1 MAQPTRLTS
10 TRRTPQRCARRS
22 TSTSGPPGRGV
33 PRAAAGRPRRRRRG
47 AGRSGTTTSLKCES
61 GLGATVSRCQA
72 AANPSGGRRAVQGCR
87 RALTAT
93 ADTRLRTSP
102 AYSATSV
109 RVSRPPHDFS
119 TRVVRQSQ
127 RNAVRC
133 CFHVRRVRRSV
144 RTFGGRFASSAAWSP
159 VCPTAGAGV
168 SHQPAVANQPS
179 ARNGGYRTSHGPR
192 QRVVVSPIVRRCM
205 EHAAGDRAPLALLT
219 SPSVVVITGAS
230 CRARSVHR
238 RPCPERWCSEECFSR
253 GGGPRC

>member
-10 TRRTPQRCARRS
+10 TRRTPQRCAGRS
-22 TSTSGPPGRGV
+22 TSTSGPPARGV
-33 PRAAAGRPRRRRRG
+33 PRAAAGRPRPRRRG
-47 AGRSGTTTSLKCES
+47 AGRSGTTTSLSCES

-192 QRVVVSPIVRRCM
+192 QRVVATRWSGVVEHGAGNGSARLTGSRR
-205 EHAAGDRAPLALLT
+205 GDYGRF
-219 SPSVVVITGAS
+219 VQV
-230 CRARSVHR
+230 RSVAR
-238 RPCPERWCSEECFSR
+238 AAEPERR
-253 GGGPRC
+253 GSDALQPGRQARGC